1 MRIGGLVLMYAIE
14 QISPRVL
21 SVVFREEISETVHEQ
36 VLRVT
41 DLFQGRFPGLIEDVV
56 PSYHQVTLFFTKPM
70 VSNALRDWVHE
81 EVRGHQHETGLV
93 PKSRIITVPV
103 SYGGTFGPDLEEV
116 ARYLQLPAEE
126 VIRLHTNAD
135 YTVYML
141 GFLPGFPYLGGM
153 DPALSTPRKMTPRQH
168 VPAGSVGIAGGQTG
182 VYPSPSPGGWQLIGR
197 TPLCLV
203 DVTHEE
209 PCLFSPGDRI
219 RFEAISEKAFQEL
232 CEGR

>member
-1 MRIGGLVLMYAIE
+1 MIYAIE

-70 VSNALRDWVHE
+70 VSNALRDWVYEEIRSDLHE
-81 EVRGHQHETGLV
+81 PGQE

-116 ARYLQLPAEE
+116 ARYLQLPSEE
-126 VIRLHTNAD
+126 VIRLHMNAD

-153 DPALSTPRKMTPRQH
+153 DPALSIPRKTTPRQR
-168 VPAGSVGIAGGQTG
+168 VFAGSVGIAGGQTG

-197 TPLCLV
+197 TPLSLV
-203 DVTHEE
+203 DVTKEE
-209 PCLFSPGDRI
+209 PCLFRPGDRI
-219 RFEAISEKAFQEL
+219 RFEAISETDFQRL
-232 CEGR
+232 SEGE